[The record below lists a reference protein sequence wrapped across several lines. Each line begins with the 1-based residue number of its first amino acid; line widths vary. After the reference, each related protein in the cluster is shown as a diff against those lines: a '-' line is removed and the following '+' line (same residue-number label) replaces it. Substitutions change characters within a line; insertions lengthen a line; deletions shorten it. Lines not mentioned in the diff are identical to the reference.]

1 MAETP
6 KPYSITDE
14 VWMVPCS
21 ISANSKQFKPVFKP
35 FPEVKKDIESIKK
48 ASWTSDEDKILSSIV
63 ILKNKKTW
71 SAISKEINNKVHN
84 CMNVRNGKQ
93 CRERWANH
101 LDPNLNREAWT
112 SEEDEI
118 IVMKQIQSGNKWS
131 DIAKLLL
138 GRTENQVKNRWK
150 SLLAKAKRECPPN
163 FSPNEY
169 ILTMVKTQKPPESK
183 NDNLVLPVFISPNP
197 AQYSYSS
204 YVDMELPSDE
214 YGSPVRSLSIPRS
227 DDGYIIPSRSGSG
240 RLDLD
245 FFPDMNQDPKFEDGS
260 INNCPSFTSD
270 CSSFYLST
278 DVLMSFKTGVRS
290 AYQSGRL
297 EMDNMGCFRSDSGKS
312 DIDNLLSSFTGLD
325 NDKKDCIKS
334 MAKDPNLN
342 ARIREAEFEIANL
355 LPK

>member
-6 KPYSITDE
+6 KPYSITND

-21 ISANSKQFKPVFKP
+21 VSTNNKQFKPICKP
-35 FPEVKKDIESIKK
+35 FPEVNNDLEGLKNT
-48 ASWTSDEDKILSSIV
+48 SWTPDEDKILASIV

-84 CMNVRNGKQ
+84 YMNIRNGKQ

-101 LDPNLNREAWT
+101 LDPNLNREPW
-112 SEEDEI
+112 SNEEDEI

-131 DIAKLLL
+131 DISKLLL

-163 FSPNEY
+163 FRPNEY
-169 ILTMVKTQKPPESK
+169 IITMVKTKIAPESK
-183 NDNLVLPVFISPNP
+183 NDNLVLPVFISPNT
-197 AQYSYSS
+197 AQYTYSN
-204 YVDMELPSDE
+204 YVDMDIPIEE
-214 YGSPVRSLSIPRS
+214 YGSPVRSLSLPRS

-245 FFPDMNQDPKFEDGS
+245 FFPDLSQETKFEDGP

-270 CSSFYLST
+270 CSSFFLST
-278 DVLMSFKTGVRS
+278 DMLMGFKTGVRS

-297 EMDNMGCFRSDSGKS
+297 DMDSLGCFRSDSGKS
-312 DIDNLLSSFTGLD
+312 DIDNLLSSFTGID
-325 NDKKDCIKS
+325 CEKKDCIKS
-334 MAKDPNLN
+334 MAMDPNLN
-342 ARIREAEFEIANL
+342 VRIREAEFELANL